1 MVLRMESPAP
11 VLKVQDWV
19 RGESLAN
26 FQRGKVY
33 ILDFWATWCGPS
45 VSAMPSLIELQEKY
59 KGSGVE
65 VLAVAADEEA
75 ATAEEVRAY
84 LDAWFTDKFPK
95 LNFRVGLDCTGEMK
109 NLWMEPSFSFG
120 IPSSFVVDRDS
131 RIAFIGHPAELDDV
145 LPKVLDGSWRTSD
158 QAKAADRKWIGRG
171 REEMFLSKASQAIKT
186 EDWKTA
192 LSVIEEAI
200 ALMPDSIQ
208 LRAAHADT
216 LLHKMRDMHTGLP
229 VLRQLVRDAID
240 RNAENW
246 LLAAMNQL
254 SNPAYDYTGFP
265 SVERFAMGKELSEH
279 ILALKELK
287 DHVKAYSYQLV
298 ARYCHESGNKARA
311 EELLALALKL
321 VDGLYLA
328 DNIKQRWLTD
338 LLQTLAS
345 YRGQKVC
352 YNAMSAVP
360 ENHAKPKA
368 N

>member
-11 VLKVQDWV
+11 VLEVQDWV
-19 RGESLAN
+19 RGEPLAN
-26 FQRGKVY
+26 FQPGKVY
-33 ILDFWATWCGPS
+33 IVDFWATWCEPCLS
-45 VSAMPSLIELQEKY
+45 VMPSLMQLQEKY

-65 VLAVAADEEA
+65 VLSVAAHEEA
-75 ATAEEVRAY
+75 DTADEVKAY
-84 LDAWFTDKFPK
+84 LDAWLTEKFPR
-95 LNFRVGLDCTGEMK
+95 LNFRIGIDCTGEIHK
-109 NLWMEPSFSFG
+109 LWMEPSFSFG

-158 QAKAADRKWIGRG
+158 QAKAADRERIARG
-171 REEMFLSKASQAIKT
+171 RERVFLSKISAAVKM

-216 LLHKMRDMHTGLP
+216 LLHKMRDMHAGLP

-240 RNAENW
+240 RNDENW
-246 LLAAMNQL
+246 LLGAMNQL

-279 ILALKELK
+279 ILALMELK
-287 DHVKAYSYQLV
+287 DDVKAYSYQLV
-298 ARYCHESGNKARA
+298 ARYYHESGNKARA

-328 DNIKQRWLTD
+328 DNIKQRWLAD
-338 LLQTLAS
+338 LLQTLAN

-352 YNAMSAVP
+352 YNAMSADP